1 MPLSQ
6 YFFDFNKL
14 LLYMYIHIYIYITIV
29 LCYYCIYVLV
39 SAVAVFKVH
48 TCKCDL
54 QENIILFDVSWH
66 IYIKTLVHT
75 QKEGSKVN
83 ITGTA

>member
-1 MPLSQ
+1 MSLSQ

-14 LLYMYIHIYIYITIV
+14 LLYMYIYIYIYIYVTIV
-29 LCYYCIYVLV
+29 LYYYFIYVLV

-48 TCKCDL
+48 NCKCD
-54 QENIILFDVSWH
+54 IILFEVSWH

-75 QKEGSKVN
+75 QKEESKVN